1 MVTAVWRAD
10 TGSLYKGI
18 DAQQVAEEIA
28 ALGEAVT
35 PDQIVERAKD
45 KNCELHKCFTWDNRV
60 AADKW
65 RKYEARQ
72 IFCNL
77 IIKPVVVEEGKA
89 PVRVF
94 YKNDNNGYKQSEMI
108 FKVDNERE
116 KLLQFALRE
125 LQSIKRKYQTLN
137 ELSYIWDLIN

>member
-18 DAQQVAEEIA
+18 DAQQVAEEIV

-35 PDQIVERAKD
+35 PDQVVERAKD
-45 KNCELHKCFTWDNRV
+45 KTCELHKCFTWDNRV

-125 LQSIKRKYQTLN
+125 LQAIKRKYETLN
-137 ELSYIWDLIN
+137 ELNYIWDLIS

>member
-1 MVTAVWRAD
+1 MITAVWRAD

-18 DAQQVAEEIA
+18 DAQLVAEEIA
-28 ALGEAVT
+28 SLGESVT
-35 PDQIVERAKD
+35 PEQVVEMAKD
-45 KNCELHKCFTWDNRV
+45 ENSETHKCFTWNDTV
-60 AADKW
+60 AAEKW
-65 RKYEARQ
+65 RRHEARQ

-77 IIKPVVVEEGKA
+77 IIKTEVVEEDKA

-94 YKNDNNGYKQSEMI
+94 YKNDTSGYKQTEMI
-108 FKVDNERE
+108 FRVEDERE
-116 KLLQFALRE
+116 KLVQFALRE